1 MAPPATDAID
11 ATLTERTPL
20 LPRHS
25 TQVEGEEPLH
35 KNKTVQTYAF
45 TFGFLFFI
53 SLWVLSIRS
62 VLPVPQSDT
71 DARASLDVFSGLH
84 SYNEYLSKF
93 NMPHSANQRGNA
105 VIKDWLVELAY
116 DFQAKGVAKGLQVDV
131 IANDTTPLVFNKN
144 KFGPNEYWSVESRN
158 VMLRIVGQSN
168 NTDEALLINAHYD
181 SVSTSHGV
189 TDNGMGVA
197 VAIELARYFI
207 KHPPHNTL
215 VFLFNNFEEAG
226 LIGAEQF
233 IRHPWW
239 STIKLFVN
247 LEGTGAGGRAL
258 LFRGNNLKAV
268 HALASSPSAH
278 YVHGSTLGND
288 LLTAGLLKSDTDYS
302 TFTANGVPG
311 LDIAFYTPR
320 AFYHTSRDDL
330 VHTTPNALQH
340 MGQMALGAV
349 RGIDESDEHLLGSPT
364 SENMVFFDVFGRF
377 MIVYSFE
384 TCQIIN
390 IVALVLVPLIA
401 LVWNIVSL
409 RSVDG
414 FRNKSRAFLKRIHI
428 ALQGLVATLIAAA
441 LIALFVVAGSAFTL
455 YFNPLVTYGST
466 LDVVLYIIT
475 VAVAAL
481 LATRTLCAYLSK
493 KTDWLSSIDR
503 FDAQM
508 HGLTLFWWAFVVFA
522 AHLTSQGFAGAY
534 FAVYFLISS
543 TLATILYHT
552 LPRDRHIRPPTVYI
566 VQVLVPTILMCEL
579 FYLSIDS
586 MRHTTADG
594 TPETAIYQLICL
606 PLGLIIIQL
615 LPWVQVA
622 GSHSTVSRTIW
633 FLFVV
638 YFSITLL
645 SKPFNSELS
654 PNRIV
659 FTQEYNA
666 TSSLSTVNLVTG
678 TTSIKKTLEEVL
690 LPNEAD
696 SLTCGPFN
704 AYQTRCSYQ
713 SSLVPLH
720 ASQPNEVDTQ
730 VDTLCGPKTCRSNIT
745 TVAQNSLLCQL
756 QFTSSESPVRAW
768 VGNLPVLSKD
778 GKTEPES
785 IGSIVSY
792 INTLGQP
799 IRWTIEYPVATLLEP
814 LVSCVY
820 DDWADKE
827 MRAYTR
833 LRNSLPETSSL
844 TIRGGVG
851 LAIAHFYPRLPI

>member
-1 MAPPATDAID
+1 
-11 ATLTERTPL
+11 
-20 LPRHS
+20 
-25 TQVEGEEPLH
+25 
-35 KNKTVQTYAF
+35 
-45 TFGFLFFI
+45 
-53 SLWVLSIRS
+53 
-62 VLPVPQSDT
+62 
-71 DARASLDVFSGLH
+71 
-84 SYNEYLSKF
+84 
-93 NMPHSANQRGNA
+93 MPHSANQRGNA

-116 DFQAKGVAKGLQVDV
+116 DFQAKGTAKGLQVDV

-144 KFGPNEYWSVESRN
+144 KFGSNEYWSVESRN
-158 VMLRIVGQSN
+158 VMVRIVGQSKN
-168 NTDEALLINAHYD
+168 IDEALLINAHYD
-181 SVSTSHGV
+181 SVSTSNGV

-197 VAIELARYFI
+197 VAIELIRYFI

-247 LEGTGAGGRAL
+247 LEGTGAGGRAI

-268 HALASSPSAH
+268 HALASSSSAY

-288 LLTAGLLKSDTDYS
+288 LLHAGLLKSDTDYT

-320 AFYHTSRDDL
+320 AFYHTFRDDL
-330 VHTTPNALQH
+330 VHTTPSALQY

-349 RGIDESDEHLLGSPT
+349 RGIDESNENLLESPK
-364 SENMVFFDVFGRF
+364 SENMVFFDIFGRF

-390 IVALVLVPLIA
+390 ITALVLVPLIA
-401 LVWNIVSL
+401 IIWNIISV
-409 RSVDG
+409 RSVHG
-414 FRNKSRAFLKRIHI
+414 FKNKSKVIIKRTHI
-428 ALQGLVATLIAAA
+428 ALQGLLATLIAGS
-441 LIALFVVAGSAFTL
+441 LITLFMLVGSAFML
-455 YFNPLVTYGST
+455 YFNPLATYGST
-466 LDVVLYIIT
+466 LEVVLYIIT
-475 VAVAAL
+475 VAVPAL
-481 LATRTLCAYLSK
+481 LATRTLCEYLSTK
-493 KTDWLSSIDR
+493 SHWLSSIDR

-508 HGLTLFWWAFVVFA
+508 HGLTLFWWGFVVFA

-534 FAVYFLISS
+534 FAVYFLVSS

-552 LPRDRHIRPPTVYI
+552 LPRDRHIRPPTVFI
-566 VQVLVPTILMCEL
+566 VQVLLPTILMCEL
-579 FYLSIDS
+579 FYLGIDS

-633 FLFVV
+633 FFFVV
-638 YFSITLL
+638 YFAIALMA
-645 SKPFNSELS
+645 KPFNSELS

-666 TSSLSTVNLVTG
+666 SSPISTVNLVTG
-678 TTSIKKTLEEVL
+678 TKSIKKTLEEVL
-690 LPNEAD
+690 LPYEAD
-696 SLTCGPFN
+696 SLTCGSSN
-704 AYQTRCSYQ
+704 SYQTKCSYE

-720 ASQPNEVDTQ
+720 ASQSDELDTQ
-730 VDTLCGPKTCRSNIT
+730 IVTVCGADTCKSNIT
-745 TVAQNSLLCQL
+745 TTVKNSLLCQL
-756 QFTSSESPVRAW
+756 QFKSANSPVRAW
-768 VGNLPVLSKD
+768 VNDLPVLKND
-778 GKTEPES
+778 GKTEPAT

-792 INTLGQP
+792 VNTLGKP
-799 IRWTIEYPVATLLEP
+799 IRWNIEYPVATLLEP
-814 LVSCVY
+814 LVSCIY
-820 DDWADKE
+820 DDWNDKE

-833 LRNSLPETSSL
+833 LLSSLPETSSL

-851 LAIAHFYPRLPI
+851 MVIAHFYPRLPI